1 MLARNSS
8 KVLKDLCWRSPS
20 GQVPRNRASAA
31 RCYDLSRRHFSASRP
46 RLIKTADMGE
56 SDLAALKVDGRRLM
70 DTLHHTCKF
79 GTGLRWGRQVFLVRS
94 HLLCGCFSAIPILH
108 DMNEARTD
116 RSFFQRAN

>member
-20 GQVPRNRASAA
+20 GQAPRKRASAA
-31 RCYDLSRRHFSASRP
+31 RCHDLSKRHFSASRP

-79 GTGLRWGRQVFLVRS
+79 GTGLRWGRQAFLVRS
-94 HLLCGCFSAIPILH
+94 YLLSGCLRAILTLD
-108 DMNEARTD
+108 DMKETQD
-116 RSFFQRAN
+116 